1 MQERILSIFSLRIE
15 SSLKISGVVNKPKE
29 SNCSAL
35 GNKGSGFIQ
44 ATRILRQACFRIY
57 SVLCSRRF
65 QTVAVHVQC
74 CR

>member
-15 SSLKISGVVNKPKE
+15 SSLKVSGVVNKPKE

-44 ATRILRQACFRIY
+44 ATMYFKAGLF
-57 SVLCSRRF
+57 
-65 QTVAVHVQC
+65 
-74 CR
+74 